1 MEWSMKNI
9 LSPFFSYPSL
19 RYLLLL
25 FPQALVFPN
34 FPPDLIHDQ
43 TGFANRFTGGGRQQ
57 LVCVIPEPQF
67 LQDSKVKVEAI
78 RGKVGRGS
86 R

>member
-1 MEWSMKNI
+1 MKNV
-9 LSPFFSYPSL
+9 LSPFFSYPPL
-19 RYLLLL
+19 CYLLLL
-25 FPQALVFPN
+25 FPQAFVFPN

-43 TGFANRFTGGGRQQ
+43 TGFADRFTGGGHQQ

-67 LQDSKVKVEAI
+67 LQDFEMKVEPI
-78 RGKVGRGS
+78 RGKVGRGG